1 MPGPIQYKK
10 TDPDGKG
17 RGSGGY
23 YRRSK
28 KLGWSKRNTTRDSK
42 RKSSTV
48 KRKYTAKKG
57 KVGSGAY
64 AHLHDTTIDKNYV
77 NFNKKKIVNRPTR
90 KRKK

>member
-10 TDPDGKG
+10 TDPDGKS
-17 RGSGGY
+17 RGAGGY

-28 KLGWSKRNTTRDSK
+28 KLGWSKRSTTRDKARKTSSK
-42 RKSSTV
+42 T

-64 AHLHDTTIDKNYV
+64 AHVHDVSIDKNYV
-77 NFNKKKIVNRPTR
+77 NFNKKKIVNR
-90 KRKK
+90 

>member
-10 TDPDGKG
+10 KDPDGKG

-23 YRRSK
+23 YKRSK
-28 KLGWSKRNTTRDSK
+28 QAGWSKRSPALDKK

-77 NFNKKKIVNRPTR
+77 NFNKKKVISR

>member
-10 TDPDGKG
+10 TDPDNKG

-28 KLGWSKRNTTRDSK
+28 KLGWSKRSTTRDKARKTSSK
-42 RKSSTV
+42 T

-64 AHLHDTTIDKNYV
+64 AHVHDATIDKSYV
-77 NFNKKKIVNRPTR
+77 NFNKKKIVRRTQ